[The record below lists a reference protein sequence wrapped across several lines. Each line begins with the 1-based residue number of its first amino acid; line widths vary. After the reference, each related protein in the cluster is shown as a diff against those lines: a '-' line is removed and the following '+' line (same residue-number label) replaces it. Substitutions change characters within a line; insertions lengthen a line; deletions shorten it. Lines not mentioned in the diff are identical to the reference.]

1 MAQKVGEEAVE
12 ILIAALA
19 EQDERLVSEVADLT
33 YHAMVLLAARELSWT
48 DVEAELSDRF
58 G

>member
-1 MAQKVGEEAVE
+1 
-12 ILIAALA
+12 
-19 EQDERLVSEVADLT
+19 LT